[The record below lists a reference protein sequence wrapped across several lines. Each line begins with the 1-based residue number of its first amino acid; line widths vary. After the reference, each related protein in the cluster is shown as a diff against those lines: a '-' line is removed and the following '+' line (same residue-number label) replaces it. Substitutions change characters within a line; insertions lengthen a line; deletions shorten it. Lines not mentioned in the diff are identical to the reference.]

1 MTSTSGHSGVTDQIT
16 HLHETAKDLDKIYET
31 VDLRTLDMRQWR
43 TLILERWETNR
54 VNPTVSCLLPERGAV
69 NSLSCRN
76 GAQSQRQRHLER
88 TQQHIREK
96 RDSES
101 GPCVCR
107 LVYASEDTTQVW
119 GEIHE
124 RIRGQSA
131 WYSKGQEYPQRQ
143 MRNIIHG
150 ALGRNLRKEWPQ

>member
-1 MTSTSGHSGVTDQIT
+1 MEQQPKKLAKRD
-16 HLHETAKDLDKIYET
+16 ETIFVK
-31 VDLRTLDMRQWR
+31 TLAFKQGR

-96 RDSES
+96 RDSET

-119 GEIHE
+119 GEIYE